1 MAWQGR
7 RVIMAIGFKEKIK
20 DCSSIKIKDEN
31 ANIGKYGLAFYTSML
46 EELKQKAE
54 KFIFQDFGKTKHK
67 KTLED
72 IVDYKILSTFNTKP
86 GNIKIGYTLPQEIE
100 LTTSYYVGFYNTTI
114 EGQQV
119 SLTIIPRF
127 GEKIANYLY
136 ANALGVYLTESTTSI
151 SQDKFYNQW
160 FLALLWMGALEGAIG
175 KAHIPKS
182 YVRES
187 KNLTYFKGRLDV
199 GKQILHNLTS
209 PHKMYCQY
217 PKLTH
222 DTPINRTLCKVY
234 KILRKE
240 NSPLF
245 SPSIQG
251 HFSMLND
258 FGVRD
263 EISLRE
269 IENITYTPLN
279 RAYQKVI
286 ELSKIIISQKGQ
298 SNTPLQTRSMG
309 QGFFLDM
316 SEIWEAYLYNKIL
329 SKLEGFEV
337 ENCNLEGGD
346 RVLSG
351 GNDAR
356 VMRPDFK
363 LMQNERI
370 KAIIDAKYKNVDSME
385 KVSREDL
392 YQMMSYMYRY
402 DCDLGIFI
410 TPNNEAKDIK
420 FDSVKILNQKQ
431 GKILIFSFPLQ
442 WLDNAVKEITDFH
455 SEIQKLEENMRG
467 MIIDKVKEILQ
478 DSKAN

>member
-1 MAWQGR
+1 MSELVLQDSCLNGVQWEYLNSKKDK
-7 RVIMAIGFKEKIK
+7 KEYGKGKIEHF
-20 DCSSIKIKDEN
+20 IKMVASLRSEESFSLIPFRKKNSFFEDEEEISN
-31 ANIGKYGLAFYTSML
+31 EIISYEGYPWEKASFFTS
-46 EELKQKAE
+46 
-54 KFIFQDFGKTKHK
+54 H
-67 KTLED
+67 
-72 IVDYKILSTFNTKP
+72 
-86 GNIKIGYTLPQEIE
+86 
-100 LTTSYYVGFYNTTI
+100 YVGFYNTTI

-217 PKLTH
+217 PKFTH

-329 SKLEGFEV
+329 SKLEGFDV
-337 ENCNLEGGD
+337 QNCNLEGGD
-346 RVLSG
+346 RVLSR
-351 GNDAR
+351 GNDTR
-356 VMRPDFK
+356 EMRPDFK
-363 LMQNERI
+363 LMRNGRI

-410 TPNNEAKDIK
+410 TLNNEAKDIK

-455 SEIQKLEENMRG
+455 SEIQKLEENMRERIVG
-467 MIIDKVKEILQ
+467 EVKEILQ
-478 DSKAN
+478 DSKAI

>member
-1 MAWQGR
+1 
-7 RVIMAIGFKEKIK
+7 MAIEFKEKIQ
-20 DCSSIKIKDEN
+20 DCSNIKIKDGDK
-31 ANIGKYGLAFYTSML
+31 NIEAKRLTFYTSML
-46 EELKQKAE
+46 EELKQKGE
-54 KFIFQDFGKTKHK
+54 KFVFQVFRKIKYR
-67 KTLED
+67 KTLEG
-72 IVDYKILSTFNTKP
+72 IVDYKVLSTFNIKP
-86 GNIKIGYTLPQEIE
+86 GTAKIGYTLPQEIE

-217 PKLTH
+217 PKLTY

-346 RVLSG
+346 RVFSE

-356 VMRPDFK
+356 EMRPDFK
-363 LMQNERI
+363 LMRNGEI

-402 DCDLGIFI
+402 DCHLGIFL
-410 TPNNEAKDIK
+410 TPNNAEGESVGVDEAEIDNGK
-420 FDSVKILNQKQ
+420 
-431 GKILIFSFPLQ
+431 GKILIFSLPLQ
-442 WLDNAVKEITDFH
+442 WLDNAIKEGEITDFH
-455 SEIQKLEENMRG
+455 SEIQGLEEDMREK
-467 MIIDKVKEILQ
+467 ITEKIREILQ
-478 DSKAN
+478 TRHLMSH